1 MSRSPLRSD
10 LSRYRKR
17 KQLSLDGTV
26 AGIDYSRSAGHY
38 VDAPLPSAGP
48 VHLYEHPAPAD
59 YAPHAGLMQF
69 DGPAYADP
77 AALPGPDT
85 IAGHPT
91 QLPMPIMPVAH
102 PPDMIPESVSYDH
115 MLMADRTVEDLQ
127 QEWQALHD
135 EAYGTTPT
143 DNPGTGSIEAM
154 FHAPTQPFEASPYH
168 SVEMTQELFE
178 HGMELAAGT
187 SMPASPADAI
197 PEAGLEDIVMD
208 AEPPVP
214 PPEELQPD
222 PRMMDPFEDP
232 LMRQMMN
239 PFGM

>member
-26 AGIDYSRSAGHY
+26 SGIDYSRSAGHY

-48 VHLYEHPAPAD
+48 VHLY
-59 YAPHAGLMQF
+59 
-69 DGPAYADP
+69 AYADP

-102 PPDMIPESVSYDH
+102 PPDMIPGPVSYDH
-115 MLMADRTVEDLQ
+115 MLMADRTVEDLR

-135 EAYGTTPT
+135 EACGTTPT

-168 SVEMTQELFE
+168 GAEMTQELFDYE
-178 HGMELAAGT
+178 MALAAGSLLPEST
-187 SMPASPADAI
+187 GDVPPEPATPADAI
-197 PEAGLEDIVMD
+197 PEAGLEGIVMD
-208 AEPPVP
+208 AEPPFP

-222 PRMMDPFEDP
+222 PRMVDPFEDP